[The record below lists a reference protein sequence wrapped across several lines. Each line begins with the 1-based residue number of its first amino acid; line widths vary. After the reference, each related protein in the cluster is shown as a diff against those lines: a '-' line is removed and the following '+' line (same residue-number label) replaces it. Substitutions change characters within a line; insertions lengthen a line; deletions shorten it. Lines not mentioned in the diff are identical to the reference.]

1 VWFVNERLGSV
12 GETKTYN
19 KKKRLT
25 INFVGHGGVFV
36 ILQHWSG

>member
-12 GETKTYN
+12 GETKMYN
-19 KKKRLT
+19 KNRLT

-36 ILQHWSG
+36 ILQY